1 MDQST
6 LIIVG
11 VAVLAALCIGGV
23 GFAFAGAGQD
33 KSSKRLERV
42 SRGPARGSDKRKAD
56 KANAAADNSG
66 PRRKQV
72 QETLK
77 ELEEKQKAE
86 KERLT
91 LRLRLQRA
99 GLEITPRT
107 FYIASGFVGLF
118 TALVMM
124 LSGLPVGAAILGGFA
139 GGFGVPRWVI
149 NFMTKKRQ
157 AKFVEEFANSLDVI
171 VRGVKA
177 GLPINDCL
185 RIIAKESP
193 EPVGSEFRDLVEGQ
207 AVGVTVEQGLQKVYE
222 RMPLA
227 EVNFFM
233 IVLAIQQQAGGNL
246 SEALGNLSKVLRER
260 KKMRAKIQSMSQEAK
275 ASAGIIGALPPG
287 VMILIYV
294 TTPEYISLLF
304 TTTAGNLII
313 VGGLFWMGLGI
324 LVMRKMINF
333 NF

>member
-1 MDQST
+1 MDQTT

-11 VAVLAALCIGGV
+11 VALLAAVCIGAV
-23 GFAFAGAGQD
+23 GFAFVGGKDTKSTQRMARVASGKNRGAKGEGKEDAQ
-33 KSSKRLERV
+33 
-42 SRGPARGSDKRKAD
+42 
-56 KANAAADNSG
+56 ADNSG

-77 ELEEKQKAE
+77 EIEAKQKAE
-86 KERLT
+86 KEKLT
-91 LRLRLQRA
+91 IRLRLQRA

-107 FYIASGFVGLF
+107 FYIASVVTGMVV
-118 TALVMM
+118 ALIIT
-124 LSGLPVGAAILGGFA
+124 LSGLPVGAAALGGFA
-139 GGFGVPRWVI
+139 GGFGVPRWFV
-149 NFMTKKRQ
+149 NFKTKRRQ
-157 AKFVEEFANSLDVI
+157 AAFVEEFANSLDVI

-185 RIIAKESP
+185 KIIANESP
-193 EPVGSEFRDLVEGQ
+193 EPVGREFRELVDGQ
-207 AVGVTVEQGLQKVYE
+207 AMGVTVEQGLQKVYE
-222 RMPLA
+222 RMPLP

-246 SEALGNLSKVLRER
+246 SEALGNLANVLRDR
-260 KKMRAKIQSMSQEAK
+260 KKMRAKIQAMSQEAK

-287 VMILIYV
+287 VMLLIYV

-304 TTTAGNLII
+304 TTTAGNMII
-313 VGGLFWMGLGI
+313 VGGLMWMGIGL

>member
-1 MDQST
+1 MDQTT

-11 VAVLAALCIGGV
+11 VALLAAVCIGAV
-23 GFAFAGAGQD
+23 GFAFAGSKD
-33 KSSKRLERV
+33 TKSNQRMARV
-42 SRGPARGSDKRKAD
+42 ANGKSRGGSGDGKDDAQT
-56 KANAAADNSG
+56 DNSG

-77 ELEEKQKAE
+77 EIEAKQKAE
-86 KERLT
+86 KEKLT
-91 LRLRLQRA
+91 IRLRLQRA
-99 GLEITPRT
+99 GLQITPRT
-107 FYIASGFVGLF
+107 FYIASTVTGVFV
-118 TALVMM
+118 AVIIS
-124 LSGLPVGAAILGGFA
+124 LSGLPIGAAALGGFA
-139 GGFGVPRWVI
+139 GGFGVPRWFV
-149 NFMTKKRQ
+149 NFKTKRRQ
-157 AKFVEEFANSLDVI
+157 AAFVEEFANSLDVI

-185 RIIAKESP
+185 KIIGNESP
-193 EPVGSEFRDLVEGQ
+193 EPVGSEFRELVDGQ
-207 AVGVTVEQGLQKVYE
+207 AMGVTVEQGLQKVYE
-222 RMPLA
+222 RMPLP

-246 SEALGNLSKVLRER
+246 SEALGNLANVLRDR
-260 KKMRAKIQSMSQEAK
+260 KKMRAKIQAMSQEAK

-287 VMILIYV
+287 VMLLIYL

-304 TTTAGNLII
+304 TTTAGNMII
-313 VGGLFWMGLGI
+313 VGGLLWMGIGM